1 MVWFDNEG
9 ALCPFVVS
17 NTLTME
23 RTNLTKDELVLVIN
37 SVQRQIIVLDKTEKQ
52 DAELMPKYRLLL
64 KTLLEMEDELSKPIK
79 KEPLNYYK

>member
-1 MVWFDNEG
+1 MNQI
-9 ALCPFVVS
+9 
-17 NTLTME
+17 T
-23 RTNLTKDELVLVIN
+23 LTKDELVLVIN

-79 KEPLNYYK
+79 REPLNYYK

>member
-1 MVWFDNEG
+1 
-9 ALCPFVVS
+9 
-17 NTLTME
+17 ME

-64 KTLLEMEDELSKPIK
+64 KRQYRRTPTQCLFMGDKSQKRMPSI
-79 KEPLNYYK
+79 YYNLKIHS

>member
-1 MVWFDNEG
+1 
-9 ALCPFVVS
+9 
-17 NTLTME
+17 ME

-79 KEPLNYYK
+79 REPLNYYK

>member
-1 MVWFDNEG
+1 MK
-9 ALCPFVVS
+9 
-17 NTLTME
+17 

-37 SVQRQIIVLDKTEKQ
+37 SVQRQIIVLDKTEKK
-52 DAELMPKYRLLL
+52 DAKLMPKYRLLL